1 MRQCDHDASICFLLW
16 HMPAIRDSGFTPFCY
31 WGKHF
36 LFIVFQLPEI
46 TSFFGGS
53 RSSVMCFSKVQES
66 ASSLWVSN
74 VRRHFDTMSI
84 VGSYNSHLCSQSD
97 DRPFSRL
104 LAVSKAAKTSDSATH
119 GLWFVSLPTNLVSRQ
134 ASAKLEVNCFQFFS
148 KISAPWSN
156 SKQVA

>member
-1 MRQCDHDASICFLLW
+1 MTLQSAFFYDTCLPSGTAASHLSAIGESIFCLLFFNC
-16 HMPAIRDSGFTPFCY
+16 R
-31 WGKHF
+31 K
-36 LFIVFQLPEI
+36 LLL
-46 TSFFGGS
+46 FFGGS
-53 RSSVMCFSKVQES
+53 RSSVMFFSKVQES

-104 LAVSKAAKTSDSATH
+104 LAVSKATKTSDSATH
-119 GLWFVSLPTNLVSRQ
+119 GRWFVSLPTNLVSRQ